1 MSLLRWL
8 VVVVIV
14 VVVVDV
20 VADVVVVVMPERG
33 QRQLGHGK
41 SQSTFKIVARRVL
54 PSSRALRPRWIPI
67 NDCTG
72 IEGC

>member
-33 QRQLGHGK
+33 QRQFRTWKK
-41 SQSTFKIVARRVL
+41 SINLQNCCSAGAPLIKSTEAKV
-54 PSSRALRPRWIPI
+54 
-67 NDCTG
+67 DTHQ
-72 IEGC
+72 